1 MATEETHGSIF
12 ISYAWGNGF
21 SNKEWIRQSI
31 LSNLTWKYD
40 VFWDRDSIAIGESIT
55 RNISIALEPRPLIVL
70 CLCDQAYLDAAQRKG
85 SGLYDELSM
94 LSKIADEPGVRIV
107 PLILEPGCSK
117 RLPAPL
123 TGRVY
128 LDLQPLHEK
137 NIDIGA
143 TILGVAEGRT
153 QSQLQSGIDRRVAVF
168 NLRNRALDYLMQ
180 RPLELWGNGRT
191 NEVTVRPEYGASFLL
206 KPPQWM
212 WQSSYWN
219 YFLKDEFPNF
229 CPAKGRWYWD
239 YTESSSEMRPL
250 ATATAAMFFP
260 QLTGRDEQELL
271 NMVGTL
277 LATKFFRMNYSHEPF
292 VFNASDLVNALI
304 PHAEGFGILE
314 QLLDAVEAVRKVAT
328 PCCE

>member
-70 CLCDQAYLDAAQRKG
+70 CLCDQDYLDAAQRKG

-117 RLPAPL
+117 HLPAPL

-137 NIDIGA
+137 K
-143 TILGVAEGRT
+143 
-153 QSQLQSGIDRRVAVF
+153 
-168 NLRNRALDYLMQ
+168 Y
-180 RPLELWGNGRT
+180 
-191 NEVTVRPEYGASFLL
+191 
-206 KPPQWM
+206 
-212 WQSSYWN
+212 
-219 YFLKDEFPNF
+219 
-229 CPAKGRWYWD
+229 
-239 YTESSSEMRPL
+239 
-250 ATATAAMFFP
+250 
-260 QLTGRDEQELL
+260 
-271 NMVGTL
+271 
-277 LATKFFRMNYSHEPF
+277 
-292 VFNASDLVNALI
+292 
-304 PHAEGFGILE
+304 
-314 QLLDAVEAVRKVAT
+314 
-328 PCCE
+328 